1 MTILGREYMRETKI
15 DFIRHTRLR
24 DVDGSFCYGAS
35 DLDVA
40 ESFLEEAESVR
51 RALEGRTYD
60 ATFTSPLRRARKL
73 AAFCGYETATIDPRL
88 AERNFGEWEMRPWD
102 ELYSEIRRQPDLLL
116 LEERNPELVTPPGGE
131 SIDEMRHRVT
141 DLVEE
146 VCLHPE
152 WERVAFFCHG
162 GVINM
167 GRWIKGVIDFSDLFI
182 DIPHYGSITTLSFT
196 PDELAHN
203 E

>member
-1 MTILGREYMRETKI
+1 MRETKI
-15 DFIRHTRLR
+15 DFIRHTRLCG
-24 DVDGSFCYGAS
+24 VDGTFCYGAS

-40 ESFLEEAESVR
+40 ESFREEAESVR
-51 RALEGRTYD
+51 RALEGRAYD

-73 AAFCGYETATIDPRL
+73 AAYCGYETATVDPRL

-102 ELYSEIRRQPDLLL
+102 ELYTEIRRQPDLLL

-131 SIDEMRHRVT
+131 SIAEMRCRVA

-162 GVINM
+162 GVINI

-182 DIPHYGSITTLSFT
+182 DLPHYGSITTLTFA
-196 PDELAHN
+196 PEELTDV

>member
-1 MTILGREYMRETKI
+1 MRETKI
-15 DFIRHTRLR
+15 DFIRHTRLCG
-24 DVDGSFCYGAS
+24 VDGSFCYGAS

-40 ESFLEEAESVR
+40 ESFREEAESVR

-73 AAFCGYETATIDPRL
+73 AAYCGYETATVDPRL

-102 ELYSEIRRQPDLLL
+102 ELYKEIRRQPDLLL

-131 SIDEMRHRVT
+131 SIVEMRRRVT
-141 DLVEE
+141 SLVEE

-162 GVINM
+162 GVVNI

-182 DIPHYGSITTLSFT
+182 DLPHYGSITTLSFV
-196 PDELAHN
+196 PEELTVV

>member
-1 MTILGREYMRETKI
+1 MRETKI
-15 DFIRHTRLR
+15 DFIRHTRLCG
-24 DVDGSFCYGAS
+24 VDGTFCYGAS
-35 DLDVA
+35 DLDVT
-40 ESFLEEAESVR
+40 ESFREEAESVR
-51 RALEGRTYD
+51 RALEGRNYD
-60 ATFTSPLRRARKL
+60 AAFTSPLRRARKL
-73 AAFCGYETATIDPRL
+73 AAYCGYETATVDPRL

-102 ELYSEIRRQPDLLL
+102 ELYSEIRRQPDLQL

-131 SIDEMRHRVT
+131 SIAEMRCRVA

-162 GVINM
+162 GVINI

-182 DIPHYGSITTLSFT
+182 DLPHYGSITTLTFA
-196 PDELAHN
+196 PEELTDV

>member
-1 MTILGREYMRETKI
+1 MRETKI

-24 DVDGSFCYGAS
+24 NVDGTFCYGAS

-40 ESFLEEAESVR
+40 ESFREEAESVKC
-51 RALEGRTYD
+51 ALEGRTYD

-73 AAFCGYETATIDPRL
+73 AAYCGYETATVDPRL

-102 ELYSEIRRQPDLLL
+102 ELYSEIRRQPDLQL

-131 SIDEMRHRVT
+131 SIAEMRRRVT
-141 DLVEE
+141 SLVEE

-182 DIPHYGSITTLSFT
+182 DLPHYGSITTLTFV
-196 PDELAHN
+196 PEELTGV

>member
-1 MTILGREYMRETKI
+1 MRETKI

-24 DVDGSFCYGAS
+24 DVDGTFCYGAS

-40 ESFLEEAESVR
+40 ESFREEAESVR
-51 RALEGRTYD
+51 RALEGLTYD

-73 AAFCGYETATIDPRL
+73 AAYCGYETATVDPRL

-131 SIDEMRHRVT
+131 SIAEMRRRVA

-162 GVINM
+162 GVINI

-182 DIPHYGSITTLSFT
+182 DLPHYGSITTLTFA
-196 PDELAHN
+196 PEELTDV

>member
-1 MTILGREYMRETKI
+1 MRETKI
-15 DFIRHTRLR
+15 DFIRHTRLCG
-24 DVDGSFCYGAS
+24 VDGTFCYGAS
-35 DLDVA
+35 DLDVT
-40 ESFLEEAESVR
+40 ESFREEAVSVR
-51 RALEGRTYD
+51 RALEGRNYD
-60 ATFTSPLRRARKL
+60 AAFTSPLRRARKL
-73 AAFCGYETATIDPRL
+73 AAYCGYETATVDPRL

-102 ELYSEIRRQPDLLL
+102 ELYSEIRRQPDLQL

-131 SIDEMRHRVT
+131 SIAEMRCRVA

-162 GVINM
+162 GVINI

-182 DIPHYGSITTLSFT
+182 DLPHYGSITTLTFA
-196 PDELAHN
+196 PEELTGV